1 MKKCFAL
8 MLAVLLLLSMTGCAT
23 LGALALPSATPTPEP
38 TAAPTAAPTATPAAE
53 PTTEPT
59 SEPTPEPTSVPTTID
74 DYVGLYSHTELSY
87 SDANGGYSYNY
98 IVPQFLLDTEDA
110 KAANA
115 DIQERCLPRIEAM
128 KEAAEQGYSL
138 TLLGISYDAW
148 LEDGLVTL
156 ILTVS
161 YDAGCTYYTV
171 YRLQAETGALLSN
184 EDMAARLGVSMEQ
197 YTPSRTKRCPRSLKA
212 CGAAH
217 GTRAAQ
223 LSTTSSL
230 KTRFP
235 TRMCGRHSFIWIKTV
250 CPAYNAKSIRLPV
263 QAATN
268 ICSRCRSAE
277 YREAIFE

>member
-59 SEPTPEPTSVPTTID
+59 SEPTPEPTPVPTTVD

-98 IVPQFLLDTEDA
+98 MVPQFLLDTEDA

-171 YRLQAETGALLSN
+171 YRLQAETGAPLSN

-197 YTPSRTKRCPRSLKA
+197 YYALAYEAMSAEFESLWGGA
-212 CGAAH
+212 RDAGGAAFYDEQLEN
-217 GTRAAQ
+217 TLSDENVRAAQ
-223 LSTTSSL
+223 LYLDKNGMPCIQCKIYSLAGASSYEYL
-230 KTRFP
+230 L
-235 TRMCGRHSFIWIKTV
+235 S
-250 CPAYNAKSIRLPV
+250 LP
-263 QAATN
+263 
-268 ICSRCRSAE
+268 IG
-277 YREAIFE
+277 